1 MGLFNLRN
9 TRLQGRRA
17 KLKLLNDQD
26 LGIGIYDKGEFL
38 LWMLKITME
47 KSNIV

>member
-9 TRLQGRRA
+9 TRLQGSRV

-38 LWMLKITME
+38 LWMLKTIME

>member
-1 MGLFNLRN
+1 MLFNLRN

-38 LWMLKITME
+38 LWKQRNIMV